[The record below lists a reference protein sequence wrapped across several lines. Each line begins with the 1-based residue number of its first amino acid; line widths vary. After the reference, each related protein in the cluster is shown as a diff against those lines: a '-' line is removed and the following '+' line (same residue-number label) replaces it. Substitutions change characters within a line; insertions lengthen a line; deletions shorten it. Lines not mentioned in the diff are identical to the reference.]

1 MIRIAPSVL
10 ACDFSVLGA
19 EAARMQDCGAEMLHL
34 DVMDGMFVP
43 NISFGAPV
51 IRAIRDKSRAQFDVH
66 LMICDPLR
74 YIDDFRAAGADS
86 ITFHIE
92 AAEAPKKVID
102 AIHAAG
108 CRAAVSVKPGTPV
121 ETVYPFLQD
130 LEMVL
135 VMTVEPGFGGQAF
148 LPQMCQKIAAL
159 RKECTE
165 RGLSTDIQVD
175 GGINASTVREAAAAG
190 ANVFVAGS
198 AVFRSADAAAVIAQ
212 LRTSAEEA
220 YGTQL

>member
-19 EAARMQDCGAEMLHL
+19 EAARMEDCGAEMLHL

-92 AAEAPKKVID
+92 AAEAPEKVINEEKEKQVKYEEML
-102 AIHAAG
+102 AKVTA
-108 CRAAVSVKPGTPV
+108 RLELVSAKVNG
-121 ETVYPFLQD
+121 
-130 LEMVL
+130 
-135 VMTVEPGFGGQAF
+135 
-148 LPQMCQKIAAL
+148 
-159 RKECTE
+159 
-165 RGLSTDIQVD
+165 
-175 GGINASTVREAAAAG
+175 
-190 ANVFVAGS
+190 
-198 AVFRSADAAAVIAQ
+198 
-212 LRTSAEEA
+212 
-220 YGTQL
+220 